1 MKAFILM
8 AAFLT
13 AIAPAAARDGAMR
26 PGLWFRPQHA
36 PPRQPAPPPVIA
48 IPQQFSPPQEAYA
61 SFPAPAA
68 TAAGVSEP
76 TPCQLRLGKLATFKA
91 LPVLVGAGECG
102 AADAVRLESVTMP
115 DDTKV
120 ALVPPATLRCT
131 MAEQMALWL
140 RENVLPA
147 EASLGTQVRALDDY
161 DSYECRGQNRVRGA
175 TLSEHGRA
183 NALDLRGFK
192 LANGKMVELT
202 DVNVAKEWRES
213 LRASACARFH
223 TVLGPGSDGNHE
235 THIHVDLAER
245 RNGYKIC
252 QWDVREPV
260 KVAEK
265 AKPETE
271 EKAKTGTVDKA
282 TPATGEKAK
291 PATEEKTKPTLEE
304 KAKPEP
310 DKKTKAEAA
319 EKAKPEP
326 DRNAKAAEER
336 TKPEPEQKAKPVLAE
351 KANPEAGRR
360 AEERAKPEPDKKA
373 AALEDPVPL
382 PPSRPSAGTADKSH
396 LSPTAKAADQSRAP
410 AVTAYEPPR
419 HVKRRRWHYYRWWW

>member
-1 MKAFILM
+1 MKAFILV
-8 AAFLT
+8 AGFLAAYLAACLPAFLAAT
-13 AIAPAAARDGAMR
+13 EPAGARDFGAR
-26 PGLWFRPQHA
+26 PVRWFRPTSA
-36 PPRQPAPPPVIA
+36 PAQRLPPPPAIA

-61 SFPAPAA
+61 SFPGTPAAAAAGAAPASA
-68 TAAGVSEP
+68 EP
-76 TPCQLRLGKLATFKA
+76 SPCRLRLGKLAAFKP
-91 LPVLVGAGECG
+91 LPVLVGPGECG
-102 AADAVRLESVTMP
+102 AADAVLLESVTLP

-120 ALVPPATLRCT
+120 TFAPAATLRCT
-131 MAEQMALWL
+131 MAEQVALWL
-140 RENVLPA
+140 REDVLPA
-147 EASLGTQVRALDDY
+147 SASLGTQMRALEDY

-245 RNGYKIC
+245 RSGYKIC

-271 EKAKTGTVDKA
+271 EKAK
-282 TPATGEKAK
+282 PAA
-291 PATEEKTKPTLEE
+291 EE
-304 KAKPEP
+304 KAKPVVEANAKP
-310 DKKTKAEAA
+310 VVEAKATLQLDR
-319 EKAKPEP
+319 KAKP
-326 DRNAKAAEER
+326 AAEEKV
-336 TKPEPEQKAKPVLAE
+336 KPEPE
-351 KANPEAGRR
+351 
-360 AEERAKPEPDKKA
+360 KKT
-373 AALEDPVPL
+373 AALEQPVPL
-382 PPSRPSAGTADKSH
+382 PVPRPSVGTADKSR
-396 LSPTAKAADQSRAP
+396 LSSTAEAAQQPPAP
-410 AVTAYEPPR
+410 AVVANGMQP
-419 HVKRRRWHYYRWWW
+419 HFKKRRWRYRWWWW